1 MYTIIVLSQC
11 SINWINWYYNI
22 ITRFSHSL
30 FTIMNIIIIIL
41 AIQIRLPCSWQRLVE
56 RNAQFHTV
64 EMLNVTTLFV
74 NRFFLQRTKKKK
86 LSKTD
91 IPFCGSRS
99 SPIPF
104 ITNVFPHQILWIIN
118 DILGCHSWVFNREI
132 IKKNDLC
139 CMTKILFANTYLV
152 FETK

>member
-1 MYTIIVLSQC
+1 MYAIIVFSQ
-11 SINWINWYYNI
+11 SSTNWIHWYYDI

-64 EMLNVTTLFV
+64 EMLNVTYVFV
-74 NRFFLQRTKKKK
+74 NRFSLQRTKKKK
-86 LSKTD
+86 LSKLD
-91 IPFCGSRS
+91 IRFCGSRS

-104 ITNVFPHQILWIIN
+104 ITNAFPHQMLWI
-118 DILGCHSWVFNREI
+118 W
-132 IKKNDLC
+132 KKNYVHAWWYPRMSL
-139 CMTKILFANTYLV
+139 LSF
-152 FETK
+152 

>member
-1 MYTIIVLSQC
+1 MYTIIVLSQS
-11 SINWINWYYNI
+11 SINWIHWYYNI

-64 EMLNVTTLFV
+64 EMKNVTTLFV

-91 IPFCGSRS
+91 IRFCGSRS

-104 ITNVFPHQILWIIN
+104 ITNAFPHQMFW
-118 DILGCHSWVFNREI
+118 I
-132 IKKNDLC
+132 IKKNYVRAWWYPRMSL
-139 CMTKILFANTYLV
+139 LSF
-152 FETK
+152 